1 MEDAH
6 ESDATTDRI
15 QQLLSES
22 GITRNRAQI
31 ARMVRSAL
39 ELGEVRADRL
49 DPDDAPWFIDA
60 ILLPAFTNATQPGRA
75 Q

>member
-1 MEDAH
+1 MAVP
-6 ESDATTDRI
+6 ADRDRGLALRLRLALRGTEVVI
-15 QQLLSES
+15 EV
-22 GITRNRAQI
+22 NR
-31 ARMVRSAL
+31 L
-39 ELGEVRADRL
+39 VRADRL